1 MKKILVILGNPNLES
16 LNAAMA
22 EAYVSAAQAAGAQ
35 VEYLPL
41 INLTFDPI
49 LRAGFSRKQG
59 LEPDLQRAQELI
71 LWADHLVWVYP
82 SWWGSVPALLKGF
95 IDRVFLPHFAFK
107 YRENSPWW
115 DKFLTNKTARIFITM
130 DTPTIYNWLV
140 YGNANINQIKVATL
154 QFCGVSPVKVTKFGN
169 VRTSSLEKR
178 QKWLEEVRQI
188 AQEEV

>member
-22 EAYVSAAQAAGAQ
+22 EAYVSAARAAGAQ

-41 INLTFDPI
+41 IDLNFDPI
-49 LRAGFSRKQG
+49 LRFGFSRKQA
-59 LEPDLQRAQELI
+59 LEPDLKRAQELI

-95 IDRVFLPHFAFK
+95 IDRTFMPHFAFK

-140 YGNANINQIKVATL
+140 YGNANINQIKTATL
-154 QFCGVSPVKVTKFGN
+154 QFCGVSPVKVTKFGG
-169 VRTSSLEKR
+169 VRGSSPEKR
-178 QKWLEEVRQI
+178 QKWLDEVRQI
-188 AQEEV
+188 AQKEA